1 MTMRPNPLLGDPT
14 KSRVVIATYPDYL
27 QAQRAVD
34 YLSDQKFAVERTAI
48 VGEGLKLVEQVT
60 GRLDWT
66 RALSLGMGQ
75 GATTGIFIGLV
86 FAFLGFG
93 GERSF
98 LTLLIDG
105 LLIGVMIGAVWGLL
119 SYALSGGRRDFTSVG
134 GMRADHYSVM
144 ADGEVAEQARDL
156 LSGMPHESRGS

>member
-14 KSRVVIATYPDYL
+14 KHRVVIATYPDYL

-34 YLSDQKFAVERTAI
+34 YLSDQNFPVERSAI
-48 VGEGLKLVEQVT
+48 VGEGLKIVEQVT

-75 GATTGIFIGLV
+75 GAVMGIFIGLV
-86 FAFLGFG
+86 FSFLGFG
-93 GERSF
+93 GENRSF
-98 LTLLIDG
+98 LALMLDG
-105 LLIGVMIGAVWGLL
+105 LLIGVMIGAAWGLL
-119 SYALSGGRRDFTSVG
+119 SYALSGGRRDFTSIG

-144 ADGEVAEQARDL
+144 TDSEVAEQARAL
-156 LSGMPHESRGS
+156 LASMPSSA